1 MGTQSSKQTMSRK
14 EQPPS
19 YPLKAGYSFLPEHK
33 TNQLQISS
41 SYNGR
46 CSYSSNRRLE
56 DNDVVVT
63 IDKDGVSAGNPPIRD
78 LNLSTEQPLSVTE
91 FLETKRTFDICRK
104 AEYERAYEIACTD
117 YIRVINYKLRT
128 SLKKS
133 YIFIVININN
143 STDTSIKIKEVY
155 SNAEL
160 ETQIINKVYDYIVD
174 AYKGYNIEKTSSSNY
189 SIGMRVYLPNN
200 TMPFEIT
207 PAT

>member
-19 YPLKAGYSFLPEHK
+19 Y
-33 TNQLQISS
+33 
-41 SYNGR
+41 
-46 CSYSSNRRLE
+46 
-56 DNDVVVT
+56 NDVMVI
-63 IDKDGVSAGNPPIRD
+63 IDKPGVSAGNPPIRD
-78 LNLSTEQPLSVTE
+78 LNLGTEQPLSAKE

-128 SLKKS
+128 SLKES
-133 YIFIVININN
+133 YIFIHININN
-143 STDTSIKIKEVY
+143 SCNVNNSCEASIKIKAVY
-155 SNAEL
+155 SNPEL

-189 SIGMRVYLPNN
+189 SIGMRIYLPNN
-200 TMPFEIT
+200 TLPFGT
-207 PAT
+207 KTLS